1 MDSTTS
7 SHIPRA
13 RSKGLLVEHLDDE
26 TLVYDLS
33 SHEAHCLNKAAAH
46 VWGMA
51 DGEYTVAQIAGTL
64 PDVGLPADESIVA
77 ASLGDLTAAELLVA
91 PDPPKTWTLT
101 RRQAL
106 RALGLAVGASL
117 FPTVDSIAAPLA
129 SSAASCLTVSQ
140 CQSLNTSNCMGLP
153 ICGDPSEC
161 CVRRGSS
168 CRARACP

>member
-13 RSKGLLVEHLDDE
+13 RSKGLVVEHLDDE

-33 SHEAHCLNKAAAH
+33 SNEAHCLNKAAAH

-91 PDPPKTWTLT
+91 PNPPKTWTLT

-129 SSAASCLTVSQ
+129 SSAASCLTEPQ
-140 CQSLNTSNCMGLP
+140 CQSLDKNNCTGLP

>member
-129 SSAASCLTVSQ
+129 SSAASCLTAQQ
-140 CQSLNTSNCMGLP
+140 CQSLDKNNCTGLP
-153 ICGDPSEC
+153 ICEDPSEC
-161 CVRRGSS
+161 CVVRGSNCQARS
-168 CRARACP
+168 CP

>member
-1 MDSTTS
+1 MDPTTS

-77 ASLGDLTAAELLVA
+77 AS
-91 PDPPKTWTLT
+91 
-101 RRQAL
+101 
-106 RALGLAVGASL
+106 
-117 FPTVDSIAAPLA
+117 
-129 SSAASCLTVSQ
+129 CLTESQ
-140 CQSLNTSNCMGLP
+140 CESLNKNNCTGLP
-153 ICGDPSEC
+153 ICEDPSEC
-161 CVRRGSS
+161 CVRKGKG
-168 CRARACP
+168 CRARNCC

>member
-1 MDSTTS
+1 MDPTTS

-77 ASLGDLTAAELLVA
+77 ASLGDLTAAELL
-91 PDPPKTWTLT
+91 
-101 RRQAL
+101 
-106 RALGLAVGASL
+106 
-117 FPTVDSIAAPLA
+117 
-129 SSAASCLTVSQ
+129 
-140 CQSLNTSNCMGLP
+140 
-153 ICGDPSEC
+153 
-161 CVRRGSS
+161 
-168 CRARACP
+168 CRARSAEDVDPYTSPGVAGARPRSRCFAVPDGGFHCGALG